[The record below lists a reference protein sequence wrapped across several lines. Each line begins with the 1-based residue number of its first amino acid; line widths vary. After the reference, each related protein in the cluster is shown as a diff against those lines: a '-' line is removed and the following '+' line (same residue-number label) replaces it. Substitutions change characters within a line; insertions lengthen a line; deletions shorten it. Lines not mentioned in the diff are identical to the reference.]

1 MNDAKKILVVED
13 DDVTR
18 ELMRLALEHRGYAV
32 TTAED
37 GIAGYDKACALRP
50 DLIVT
55 DIQMPSADGV
65 HMVRRVR
72 DTPEIA
78 ETPILVTTGI
88 GFGSAVYTLAQGAN
102 AYEPKPIDPAS
113 LIKTVEELLAGQAR
127 ASE

>member
-1 MNDAKKILVVED
+1 MTHTKKILVVED
-13 DDVTR
+13 DEVTR

-32 TTAED
+32 MTAED
-37 GIAGYDKACALRP
+37 GIAGYDQAFASRP

-78 ETPILVTTGI
+78 ATPILVTTGI

-113 LIKTVEELLAGQAR
+113 LIKTVEALLAGRAR
-127 ASE
+127 VSE